1 MKKYI
6 LVFVSL
12 VLLYACDERGILEN
26 SNDVSYIYFTK
37 NATNDSTSTS
47 FFFYPEGD
55 ISVPVAMNLSG
66 RMFDEDCSFKLEV
79 VKEETT
85 LDAANY
91 DISEDF
97 VFHKDRVADT
107 IYITFKNSEILS
119 SEIRRVVFRIA
130 DSEKYSQGDTP
141 FRTAVISISDIAS
154 RPEWWNE
161 DEWVIWANLGEFTIK
176 KFELLIEANGGIPE
190 ITLDDSDMIRRCA
203 LTLKRYLEKYGPF
216 IDENGDE
223 VTVPVIG

>member
-6 LVFVSL
+6 LVLIALVSL
-12 VLLYACDERGILEN
+12 YSCDERGILEN

-55 ISVPVAMNLSG
+55 ISVPVAMSLSG
-66 RMFDEDCSFKLEV
+66 KMFDEDCSFKLEV

-91 DISEDF
+91 DISGDF

-130 DSEKYSQGDTP
+130 DSEKYAQGDTP

-154 RPEWWNE
+154 RPEWWDE
-161 DEWVIWANLGEFTIK
+161 DEWECMLCGWE
-176 KFELLIEANGGIPE
+176 
-190 ITLDDSDMIRRCA
+190 
-203 LTLKRYLEKYGPF
+203 
-216 IDENGDE
+216 
-223 VTVPVIG
+223 